1 MLSSTFSVL
10 LLRQGVLAR
19 RRGPGDGDLDLRGV
33 VAAEIGS
40 DFSMSKIVS
49 AKAAISRIEAKVL

>member
-1 MLSSTFSVL
+1 M

-19 RRGPGDGDLDLRGV
+19 QWGPGDDDLDLRGEA
-33 VAAEIGS
+33 AAEIGS

-49 AKAAISRIEAKVL
+49 AKAAIVRIEAKVL